1 MKERAKKILDFI
13 IKNNNVTSQ
22 ELQEKFNVSK
32 RTIYYDILA
41 INKQLGKS
49 GNIKNVKHKFI
60 FEGNLCDARKIISA
74 EEDKFLD
81 SDYRKTFILNKI
93 LLGEKISIEKLTNEM
108 LLSKNTV
115 VQTITD
121 VKKYLQTMGLRLEY
135 KGKYKI
141 IGDEYVIRELFLII
155 VQEIVLEI
163 NSISKE
169 VSSFDTKGHI
179 KLTDYSLLNLTKFVE
194 FLNKRIRDG
203 KTLYSY
209 KYLNEAKKI
218 SYFSNCKELL
228 CEEANENEQAYICTY
243 ISSLPSLN
251 SEVKED
257 VVEEYVDKLI
267 DKFEVNTAI
276 KLESKHEF
284 KKNILRHLHS
294 SYNRIRFKFP
304 IRNPMLDETKYKH
317 ESLYKIIKSIIENEE
332 EFPVFEGIR
341 EEEIGFIAAYFGGY
355 LRGSRDNGL
364 RRNKVLLVC
373 PNGLMVSKSLEIQLY
388 KYIPTIEIVGIVSIK
403 QLKEVNV
410 YYDYIITTIDI
421 QNVNNVI
428 VVNPLLTSSDVQL
441 LMNKLISVKENEKYF
456 NLELIIQAIR
466 KNGVINNEE
475 ALKVDLLNIIHKIDE
490 GEMYQ
495 PMLKELI
502 NAERVNIIKSVRDWK
517 EAIKIASKP
526 LLEDNSIEELYI
538 ENMIK
543 SVEKYGPYIVLADRF
558 ALPHA
563 SSKEGVNKLAMSL
576 LIVED
581 EVDLL
586 GKPVNIFMVL
596 AAVDNTTH
604 IRALASLSEM
614 MYEEENVKLIINGD
628 KSSILELINKQ
639 NKEE

>member
-41 INKQLGKS
+41 INEQLGKS

-60 FEGNLCDARKIISA
+60 FEGNLCDARKIIST

-155 VQEIVLEI
+155 VQENVLEI

-466 KNGVINNEE
+466 KNGVISNEE
-475 ALKVDLLNIIHKIDE
+475 ALKADLLNIIHKIDE

-502 NAERVNIIKSVRDWK
+502 NAERVNIIKNVRDWK

-639 NKEE
+639 N

>member
-1 MKERAKKILDFI
+1 MKEGERKRGEVI

-41 INKQLGKS
+41 INEQLGKS

-60 FEGNLCDARKIISA
+60 FEGNLCDARKIIST

-155 VQEIVLEI
+155 VQENVLEI
-163 NSISKE
+163 NSISEE

-475 ALKVDLLNIIHKIDE
+475 ALKADLLNIIHKIDE

-502 NAERVNIIKSVRDWK
+502 NAERVNIIKNVRDWK

-639 NKEE
+639 N

>member
-41 INKQLGKS
+41 INEQLGKS

-60 FEGNLCDARKIISA
+60 FEGNLCDARKIIST

-155 VQEIVLEI
+155 VQENVLEI
-163 NSISKE
+163 NSISEE

-475 ALKVDLLNIIHKIDE
+475 ALKADLLNIIHKIDE

-502 NAERVNIIKSVRDWK
+502 NAERVNIIKTVRDWK

-639 NKEE
+639 N

>member
-41 INKQLGKS
+41 INEQLGKS

-60 FEGNLCDARKIISA
+60 FEGNLCDARKIIST

-155 VQEIVLEI
+155 VQENILEI
-163 NSISKE
+163 NSISEE

-475 ALKVDLLNIIHKIDE
+475 ALKADLLNIIHKIDE

-604 IRALASLSEM
+604 IRELSSLSEM

-639 NKEE
+639 N

>member
-41 INKQLGKS
+41 INEQLGKS

-60 FEGNLCDARKIISA
+60 FEGNLCDARKIIST

-115 VQTITD
+115 VQTITE

-155 VQEIVLEI
+155 VQENVLEI
-163 NSISKE
+163 NSISEE

-251 SEVKED
+251 NEVKED
-257 VVEEYVDKLI
+257 VVEEYIDKLI

-284 KKNILRHLHS
+284 KENILRHLHS

-475 ALKVDLLNIIHKIDE
+475 ALKADLLNIIHKIDE

-502 NAERVNIIKSVRDWK
+502 NAERVNIIKNVRDWK

-639 NKEE
+639 N

>member
-41 INKQLGKS
+41 INEQLGKS

-60 FEGNLCDARKIISA
+60 FEGNLCDARKIIST

-155 VQEIVLEI
+155 VQENILEI
-163 NSISKE
+163 NSISEE

-475 ALKVDLLNIIHKIDE
+475 ALKADLLNIIHKIDE

-639 NKEE
+639 N

>member
-41 INKQLGKS
+41 INEQLGKS

-60 FEGNLCDARKIISA
+60 FEGNLCDARKIIST

-155 VQEIVLEI
+155 VQENVLEI
-163 NSISKE
+163 NSISEE

-317 ESLYKIIKSIIENEE
+317 ESLYKIIKSIIEKEE

-475 ALKVDLLNIIHKIDE
+475 ALKADLLNIIHKIDE

-502 NAERVNIIKSVRDWK
+502 NAERVNIIKNVRDWK

-639 NKEE
+639 N

>member
-41 INKQLGKS
+41 INEQLGKS

-60 FEGNLCDARKIISA
+60 FEGNLCDARKIIST

-81 SDYRKTFILNKI
+81 SDYRKTFRLNKI
-93 LLGEKISIEKLTNEM
+93 ILGEKISIEKLTNEM

-155 VQEIVLEI
+155 VQENILEI
-163 NSISKE
+163 NSISEE

-475 ALKVDLLNIIHKIDE
+475 ALKADLLNIIHKIDE

-639 NKEE
+639 N

>member
-1 MKERAKKILDFI
+1 MCSSDL
-13 IKNNNVTSQ
+13 

-60 FEGNLCDARKIISA
+60 FEGNLCDARKIIST

-155 VQEIVLEI
+155 VQENVLEI
-163 NSISKE
+163 NSISEE

-475 ALKVDLLNIIHKIDE
+475 ALKADLLNIIHKIDE

-502 NAERVNIIKSVRDWK
+502 NAERVNIIKNVRDWK

-639 NKEE
+639 N

>member
-1 MKERAKKILDFI
+1 
-13 IKNNNVTSQ
+13 
-22 ELQEKFNVSK
+22 
-32 RTIYYDILA
+32 
-41 INKQLGKS
+41 
-49 GNIKNVKHKFI
+49 
-60 FEGNLCDARKIISA
+60 
-74 EEDKFLD
+74 
-81 SDYRKTFILNKI
+81 NKI

-155 VQEIVLEI
+155 VQENILEI
-163 NSISKE
+163 NSISEE

-475 ALKVDLLNIIHKIDE
+475 ALKADLLNIIHKIDE

-639 NKEE
+639 N

>member
-41 INKQLGKS
+41 INEQLGKS
-49 GNIKNVKHKFI
+49 GKIKNVKHKFI
-60 FEGNLCDARKIISA
+60 FEGNLCDARKIIST

-155 VQEIVLEI
+155 VQENVLEI
-163 NSISKE
+163 NSISEE

-475 ALKVDLLNIIHKIDE
+475 ALKADLLNIIHKIDE

-502 NAERVNIIKSVRDWK
+502 NAERVNIIKNVRDWK

-628 KSSILELINKQ
+628 KSSIIELINKQ
-639 NKEE
+639 N

>member
-41 INKQLGKS
+41 INEQLGKS

-60 FEGNLCDARKIISA
+60 FEGNLCDARKIIST

-155 VQEIVLEI
+155 VQENVLEI
-163 NSISKE
+163 NSISEE

-466 KNGVINNEE
+466 KNGVINNEK
-475 ALKVDLLNIIHKIDE
+475 ALKADLLNIIHKIDE

-639 NKEE
+639 N

>member
-41 INKQLGKS
+41 INEQLGKS

-155 VQEIVLEI
+155 VQENVLEI

-169 VSSFDTKGHI
+169 VSGFDTKGHI

-441 LMNKLISVKENEKYF
+441 LTNKLISVKENEKYF

-475 ALKVDLLNIIHKIDE
+475 ALKADLLNIIHKIDE

-538 ENMIK
+538 ENMIR

-639 NKEE
+639 N

>member
-41 INKQLGKS
+41 INEQLGKS

-60 FEGNLCDARKIISA
+60 FEGNLCDARKIIST

-121 VKKYLQTMGLRLEY
+121 VKKYLQIMGLRLEY

-155 VQEIVLEI
+155 VQENVLEI
-163 NSISKE
+163 NSISEE

-475 ALKVDLLNIIHKIDE
+475 ALKADLLNIIHKIDE

-502 NAERVNIIKSVRDWK
+502 NAERVNIIKNVRDWK

-639 NKEE
+639 N

>member
-60 FEGNLCDARKIISA
+60 FEGNLCDARKIIST
-74 EEDKFLD
+74 EEDKFLV

-155 VQEIVLEI
+155 VQENVLEI
-163 NSISKE
+163 NSISEE

-475 ALKVDLLNIIHKIDE
+475 ALKADLLNIIHKIDE

-628 KSSILELINKQ
+628 KSSIIELINKQ
-639 NKEE
+639 N